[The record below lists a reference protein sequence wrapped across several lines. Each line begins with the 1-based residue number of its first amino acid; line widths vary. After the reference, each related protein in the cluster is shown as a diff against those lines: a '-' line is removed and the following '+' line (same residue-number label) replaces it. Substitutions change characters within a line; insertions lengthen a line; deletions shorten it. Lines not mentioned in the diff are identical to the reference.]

1 MKSYEEFTHK
11 IQFNEM
17 NELAD
22 ELFTAIKKGIKNNN
36 KKVSVCD
43 VEIEEDQEIVRLYS
57 SYNDWPVALNSCM
70 NAFIQTEEYEKCSEI
85 KNLLKE
91 YESNKMVTES
101 VDDKSTTTN
110 RRKRNRSNKDTDSTE

>member
-1 MKSYEEFTHK
+1 MKKFKMKSYEEFTHK

-17 NELAD
+17 NELSD
-22 ELFTAIKKGIKNNN
+22 ELFSAIKKGIKNNN

-91 YESNKMVTES
+91 YESNKLVAELPKAN
-101 VDDKSTTTN
+101 KS
-110 RRKRNRSNKDTDSTE
+110 RKSSRNTDSSN

>member
-1 MKSYEEFTHK
+1 MKSYDEFTRK

-57 SYNDWPVALNSCM
+57 SYNDWPVALNSCL
-70 NAFIQTEEYEKCSEI
+70 NAFIQTEEYEKCTEI
-85 KNLLKE
+85 QNLLKE
-91 YESNKMVTES
+91 YESNKMVVTTKTK
-101 VDDKSTTTN
+101 KS
-110 RRKRNRSNKDTDSTE
+110 K